1 MLVLT
6 RKEQDSVLIGNEIV
20 VTVSQ
25 ISGGRVKLAIQAPRH
40 IRIDRLEVSDRATC
54 RPAVRSPMNLS
65 DSHEFAIT
73 AG

>member
-6 RKEQDSVLIGNEIV
+6 RKEQDSVVIGDDIV
-20 VTVSQ
+20 VTVSE

-40 IRIDRLEVSDRATC
+40 IRIDRLEVAERATC
-54 RPAVRSPMNLS
+54 RPAVRAPKNLS

>member
-6 RKEQDSVLIGNEIV
+6 RKEQDSVLIGDEIV
-20 VTVSQ
+20 VTVSE
-25 ISGGRVKLAIQAPRH
+25 ITGGRVKLAIQAPRH
-40 IRIDRLEVSDRATC
+40 IRIDRLEVSDRTKC
-54 RPAVRSPMNLS
+54 RPAIRSAKNLS